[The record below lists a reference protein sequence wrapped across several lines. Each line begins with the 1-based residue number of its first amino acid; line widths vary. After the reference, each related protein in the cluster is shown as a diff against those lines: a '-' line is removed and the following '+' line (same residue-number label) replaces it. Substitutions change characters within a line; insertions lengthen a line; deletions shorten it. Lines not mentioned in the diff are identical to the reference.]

1 MLSFFVPISTY
12 TEIKQLSQLQGELDM
27 SKDFKKRLF
36 ENTAD
41 AFISNPYVLVESPNE
56 SSILI

>member
-1 MLSFFVPISTY
+1 
-12 TEIKQLSQLQGELDM
+12 M